1 MGRATTTIPQSIW
14 AAPAES
20 ASSRFADG
28 RLWIGEHSGDGDL
41 LVFDPASAELTADR
55 LSFYS
60 LTQLRNRV
68 FPRRIAAQWIH
79 ELTDELRSA
88 RARKD
93 YDRRSELQAEQ
104 EQEQLSARSA
114 QVEANRA
121 AVLELHRRFVEGL
134 GLEYRGVES
143 TPEGHR
149 SRRSRCHSCGI
160 ALDDF
165 ADSVCVGCKQ
175 VLCSCGGCSCDGAIR
190 AR

>member
-1 MGRATTTIPQSIW
+1 MAQATTLPQSIW
-14 AAPAES
+14 SDPAAGE
-20 ASSRFADG
+20 SSRFDDG
-28 RLWIGEHSGDGDL
+28 RIWIGEHSGDGDL
-41 LVFDPASAELTADR
+41 LVYDPANADSSGDR

-60 LTQLRNRV
+60 LSQLRNRV

-93 YDRRSELQAEQ
+93 YERRLDLQAERTL
-104 EQEQLSARSA
+104 EQESARTA
-114 QVEANRA
+114 QVDANRA
-121 AVLELHRRFVEGL
+121 VVLEMHRRFVEGL
-134 GLEYRGVES
+134 GLDYKGVES

-149 SRRSRCHSCGI
+149 SRRSRCHTCGI

-165 ADSVCVGCKQ
+165 ADSLCVGCKQ
-175 VLCSCGGCSCDGAIR
+175 VLCSCGACSCDGAIR